1 MCLAADESTVYA
13 GTNRGTLLVWAL
25 PGAEPHA
32 RVTRAPDRATAFH
45 ALMERT
51 GLY

>member
-1 MCLAADESTVYA
+1 MSLAADDSTVYA
-13 GTNRGTLLVWAL
+13 GTSRGTLLVWSL
-25 PGAEPHA
+25 PGAAAHA